1 MQKAAVDVVDKN
13 GEVVVKAN
21 RKFTKASIK
30 KLLDNGVTA
39 IPITAESLV
48 GKVASTD
55 IVDPETG
62 EVVLECN
69 QELTAEKI
77 DELRQKGVNS
87 FKLLYIDGSNV
98 TSSFR
103 DTLLAD
109 KISSSDEALIEI
121 YRRLRPGDP
130 PTLKSSLVLLDNLF
144 FNPERYDLS
153 AVGRLKLNFKLGLN
167 VWPDCTVLNGPAML
181 TAADI
186 IKPME
191 LIQAIL
197 TAQKPIES
205 AIKERLSADLLKA
218 MKKVD
223 AAHPV
228 PERLVEQLVDE
239 LNSLIAAPD
248 AFSRDVEMVFS

>member
-1 MQKAAVDVVDKN
+1 
-13 GEVVVKAN
+13 
-21 RKFTKASIK
+21 
-30 KLLDNGVTA
+30 VTA

-248 AFSRDVEMVFS
+248 AFLVMWKWYSAECCDPKS